1 MKPKICVVGSAN
13 IDQVSYV
20 KRAPNDGE
28 TLFGE
33 DYQMGFGGKGA
44 NQAVMAGLLGAE
56 VYVIACLGSDVYREM
71 TIENFKNN
79 NVITDYIQ
87 TVEGSSGVAPI
98 WVDESGQN
106 RIVVIPG
113 ANNLLDSSLA
123 IESLEKIGKPDVL
136 VGQFEIPMN
145 VNEEV
150 FSYAYKN
157 GVQTVLN
164 PAPANKPTD
173 VLLENTSW
181 FIPNEVEFEEIYGEV
196 FNEDNLLLF
205 ANDLKTNVVVTLGEK
220 GCAYIKNNSVEI
232 MNTDTVKAV
241 DTTGAGDSFAASF
254 LFEYLVQSNLNNNGD
269 DNNRRFDVNI
279 KDLEPHEYGQLKVN
293 NLKQDG
299 LNIDSFVSDT
309 ILEVT
314 LTNPILPGESS
325 LFTMNFNGQIPIT
338 IRRAGRD
345 SPMGVKYSMA
355 QWYPKISEY
364 DYEGWNTAPYTRREF
379 HGVL

>member
-33 DYQMGFGGKGA
+33 SYQMGFGGKGA

-136 VGQFEIPMN
+136 VGQFEIPMS
-145 VNEEV
+145 VNEQV

-196 FNEDNLLLF
+196 FNEGNLLLF
-205 ANDLKTNVVVTLGEK
+205 AKDLKTNIVVTLGEK

-232 MNTDTVKAV
+232 MNTDTVKAI
-241 DTTGAGDSFAASF
+241 DTTGAGDAFVGAFSFALASK
-254 LFEYLVQSNLNNNGD
+254 LDIEECLKLALQKATDSVTKKGTQSSY
-269 DNNRRFDVNI
+269 
-279 KDLEPHEYGQLKVN
+279 KD
-293 NLKQDG
+293 
-299 LNIDSFVSDT
+299 
-309 ILEVT
+309 
-314 LTNPILPGESS
+314 
-325 LFTMNFNGQIPIT
+325 
-338 IRRAGRD
+338 
-345 SPMGVKYSMA
+345 
-355 QWYPKISEY
+355 
-364 DYEGWNTAPYTRREF
+364 
-379 HGVL
+379 

>member
-113 ANNLLDSSLA
+113 ANNLLESSLA

-205 ANDLKTNVVVTLGEK
+205 ANDLKTNVVVTLGKK

-241 DTTGAGDSFAASF
+241 DTTGAGDAFVGAFSFGVASK
-254 LFEYLVQSNLNNNGD
+254 LEIEECLKLALQKATDSVTKKGTQSSYKN
-269 DNNRRFDVNI
+269 
-279 KDLEPHEYGQLKVN
+279 
-293 NLKQDG
+293 
-299 LNIDSFVSDT
+299 
-309 ILEVT
+309 
-314 LTNPILPGESS
+314 
-325 LFTMNFNGQIPIT
+325 
-338 IRRAGRD
+338 
-345 SPMGVKYSMA
+345 
-355 QWYPKISEY
+355 
-364 DYEGWNTAPYTRREF
+364 
-379 HGVL
+379 

>member
-33 DYQMGFGGKGA
+33 SYQMGFGGKGA

-136 VGQFEIPMN
+136 VGQFEIPMS

-196 FNEDNLLLF
+196 FNENNLLLF
-205 ANDLKTNVVVTLGEK
+205 AKDLKTNVVVTLGEK

-232 MNTDTVKAV
+232 MNTDTVKAI
-241 DTTGAGDSFAASF
+241 DTTGAGDAFVGAFSFALANKLDIEES
-254 LFEYLVQSNLNNNGD
+254 LKLALQKATDSVTKKGTQSSYKN
-269 DNNRRFDVNI
+269 
-279 KDLEPHEYGQLKVN
+279 
-293 NLKQDG
+293 
-299 LNIDSFVSDT
+299 
-309 ILEVT
+309 
-314 LTNPILPGESS
+314 
-325 LFTMNFNGQIPIT
+325 
-338 IRRAGRD
+338 
-345 SPMGVKYSMA
+345 
-355 QWYPKISEY
+355 
-364 DYEGWNTAPYTRREF
+364 
-379 HGVL
+379 

>member
-1 MKPKICVVGSAN
+1 MDKI
-13 IDQVSYV
+13 
-20 KRAPNDGE
+20 PNDGE
-28 TLFGE
+28 TVFG
-33 DYQMGFGGKGA
+33 DSYQMGFGGKGA

-56 VYVIACLGSDVYREM
+56 VYVITCLGNDVYREM
-71 TIENFKNN
+71 TVENFKNN

-123 IESLEKIGKPDVL
+123 IESLKKIGKPDVL
-136 VGQFEIPMN
+136 VGQFEIPMS

-157 GVQTVLN
+157 GVKTILN

-173 VLLENTSW
+173 ILLEHTSW

-220 GCAYIKNNSVEI
+220 GCAYIK
-232 MNTDTVKAV
+232 
-241 DTTGAGDSFAASF
+241 
-254 LFEYLVQSNLNNNGD
+254 L
-269 DNNRRFDVNI
+269 
-279 KDLEPHEYGQLKVN
+279 
-293 NLKQDG
+293 
-299 LNIDSFVSDT
+299 
-309 ILEVT
+309 
-314 LTNPILPGESS
+314 S
-325 LFTMNFNGQIPIT
+325 LIHI
-338 IRRAGRD
+338 
-345 SPMGVKYSMA
+345 
-355 QWYPKISEY
+355 
-364 DYEGWNTAPYTRREF
+364 
-379 HGVL
+379 

>member
-33 DYQMGFGGKGA
+33 SYQMGFGGKGA

-241 DTTGAGDSFAASF
+241 DTTGAGDAFVGAFSFGVASK
-254 LFEYLVQSNLNNNGD
+254 LEIEECLKLALQKATDSVTRKGTQSSYKN
-269 DNNRRFDVNI
+269 
-279 KDLEPHEYGQLKVN
+279 
-293 NLKQDG
+293 
-299 LNIDSFVSDT
+299 
-309 ILEVT
+309 
-314 LTNPILPGESS
+314 
-325 LFTMNFNGQIPIT
+325 
-338 IRRAGRD
+338 
-345 SPMGVKYSMA
+345 
-355 QWYPKISEY
+355 
-364 DYEGWNTAPYTRREF
+364 
-379 HGVL
+379 

>member
-33 DYQMGFGGKGA
+33 SYQMGFGGKGA

-136 VGQFEIPMN
+136 VGQFEIPMS
-145 VNEEV
+145 VNEQV
-150 FSYAYKN
+150 FSYAYNN
-157 GVQTVLN
+157 GVKTVLN

-173 VLLENTSW
+173 VLIENTSW

-196 FNEDNLLLF
+196 FNEGNLLLF
-205 ANDLKTNVVVTLGEK
+205 AKDLKTNVVVTLGEK

-232 MNTDTVKAV
+232 MNTDTVKAI
-241 DTTGAGDSFAASF
+241 DTTGAGDAFVGAFSFALASK
-254 LFEYLVQSNLNNNGD
+254 LDIEECLKLALQKATDSVTKKGTQSS
-269 DNNRRFDVNI
+269 
-279 KDLEPHEYGQLKVN
+279 Y
-293 NLKQDG
+293 
-299 LNIDSFVSDT
+299 
-309 ILEVT
+309 
-314 LTNPILPGESS
+314 
-325 LFTMNFNGQIPIT
+325 
-338 IRRAGRD
+338 RD
-345 SPMGVKYSMA
+345 
-355 QWYPKISEY
+355 
-364 DYEGWNTAPYTRREF
+364 
-379 HGVL
+379 